1 MVITTKIFV
10 YKTDYSAVLYRTT
23 EYFYEFAMTYGIKEV
38 LQDKADEKKAQR
50 TAPVQTKHKQ
60 QDMEL

>member
-1 MVITTKIFV
+1 MTELDKHVVAWLKTVIH
-10 YKTDYSAVLYRTT
+10 
-23 EYFYEFAMTYGIKEV
+23 IKEA

-50 TAPVQTKHKQ
+50 TVPAQAKHKQ